1 MPSFSRPSVSNDNP
15 YSESQFKT
23 MKYRPQ
29 YPDRFGSIQDARAL
43 TADFVHWY
51 NEEHHHSGISLLT
64 PSVLHHGQAPLV
76 IEKRQ
81 AVLNAA
87 YLVHPERF
95 VKRPPKSPPAPAQ
108 AWINKPQTP
117 VDDTQ

>member
-1 MPSFSRPSVSNDNP
+1 
-15 YSESQFKT
+15 

-29 YPDRFGSIQDARAL
+29 YPDRFGSIEDARDH
-43 TADFVHWY
+43 TGDYFHWY

-76 IEKRQ
+76 IEKRRS
-81 AVLNAA
+81 VLNAT

-95 VKRPPKSPPAPAQ
+95 VKRPPKSSPAPAH
-108 AWINKPQTP
+108 AWINKPPTP
-117 VDDTQ
+117 FDNTQ